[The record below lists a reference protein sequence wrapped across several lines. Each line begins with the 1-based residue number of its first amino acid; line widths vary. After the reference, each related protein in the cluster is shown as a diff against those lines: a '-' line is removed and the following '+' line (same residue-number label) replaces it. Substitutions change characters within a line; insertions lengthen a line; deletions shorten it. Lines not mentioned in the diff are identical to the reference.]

1 MFKEKVIRDFF
12 EELFKSRHL
21 SSYGGKGIDI
31 FYETYAMSEP
41 GNIIDYSVQIANE
54 LWMRN
59 QLRQELEIQIFIELI
74 NDFTYLKGLPKT
86 RKELVDALYTS
97 VPDIGILDL
106 NRKASRPNP
115 QFEQYLSPLP
125 FKLEG
130 LNENIHCFYRE
141 YRNHDVQFDWGDTYT
156 REVFL
161 SV

>member
-1 MFKEKVIRDFF
+1 MFKENVIEDFF
-12 EELFKSRHL
+12 KELYKSGHL

-31 FYETYAMSEP
+31 FYEPYVVKEP
-41 GNIIDYSVQIANE
+41 DNIINYSIQIANE
-54 LWMRN
+54 LWLRN

-86 RKELVDALYTS
+86 KKELVDALYIS

-106 NRKASRPNP
+106 SRKASRPNP

-130 LNENIHCFYRE
+130 LNGNIHCFYRE
-141 YRNHDVQFDWGDTYT
+141 YRSHNEQFDWDDTYT